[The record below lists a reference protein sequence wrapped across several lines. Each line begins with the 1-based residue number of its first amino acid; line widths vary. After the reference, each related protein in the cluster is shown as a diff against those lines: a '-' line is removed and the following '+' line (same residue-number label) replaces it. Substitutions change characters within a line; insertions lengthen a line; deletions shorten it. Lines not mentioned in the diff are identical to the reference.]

1 LDNDNEFLK
10 RRRSHMRVLLWVAA
24 LLVPCAGL
32 DAHHGSAGYR
42 ADKVRVIQ
50 GAVVTKFMW
59 VNPHSFLMFDAKD
72 EQGSLV
78 HWSGEAGSP
87 AALRSV
93 GWDKN
98 AIHSGD
104 VITVYIYESKF
115 ERHVG
120 LLSKIVFANGTTLVD
135 SPRADGGSIYRY

>member
-1 LDNDNEFLK
+1 LK
-10 RRRSHMRVLLWVAA
+10 QLRSTPGALVWIAA
-24 LLVPCAGL
+24 LLLPFAGL

-42 ADKVRVIQ
+42 SDKVKVIQ

-59 VNPHSFLMFDAKD
+59 VNPHSFLMFDAKEED
-72 EQGSLV
+72 GSLM

-93 GWDKN
+93 GWDKS
-98 AIHSGD
+98 AIHTGD

-115 ERHVG
+115 ERRVG